1 MNTQKKGRPVRLHLY
16 CVLIFALAASA
27 QDKPKLDLNGDRFP
41 GLTYEQLTPAQ
52 RLIADR
58 ALAGRG
64 TIGIFNIQLRSPE
77 LSEAMRGIFGGR
89 TEPLLS
95 ARQNELAILITGRFW
110 TTQYEWAVHHRVAAQ
125 AGVPED
131 TINAIR
137 EGRRPTM
144 LQPDEAAM
152 YNFLTALLNTKQV
165 SDSNF
170 QALKEQ
176 LGEKRIVDLIALVG
190 FYQTVSLMMNVDRF
204 PLTGNQKPELEA
216 MAKPLPL
223 APAAGTFTIS
233 NRARFTPVRSEEMT
247 DRQKALVDLVESGK
261 IEGGTV
267 GPFSVLLHSPE
278 LGEAILRYGAYER
291 FHMPLPARL
300 KELAALITL
309 RTWSSPSLWS
319 EHRRAASEAGL
330 SESVIRNIAEGKRPS
345 GLGSDEEAVY
355 SFCAELLRTTQMTD
369 ATFNVAKKHLGEG
382 GVVEIMGEIGYYQ
395 TAAMLLN
402 ADHYFLADRTD
413 PEFKPLANPI
423 P

>member
-1 MNTQKKGRPVRLHLY
+1 MRLHLY

-27 QDKPKLDLNGDRFP
+27 QDKKLDLHGDRFP
-41 GLTYEQLTPAQ
+41 GLRYELLTPAQ

-89 TEPLLS
+89 TEPRLS
-95 ARQNELAILITGRFW
+95 VRQNELAILITGRFW

-125 AGVPED
+125 AGVPEE
-131 TINAIR
+131 TISAIR

-144 LQPDEAAM
+144 LQPDEAAI
-152 YNFLTALLNTKQV
+152 YDFLRALLTTKQV
-165 SDSNF
+165 RDSNF

-204 PLTGNQKPELEA
+204 PLTGSQRPELEA
-216 MAKPLPL
+216 MAEPLPL

-233 NRARFTPVRSEEMT
+233 NRARFTQVPSEEMT
-247 DRQKALVDLVESGK
+247 DRQKALLDLVKSGK
-261 IEGGTV
+261 LEGGTA

-291 FHMPLPARL
+291 FHMPLPAMLR
-300 KELAALITL
+300 ELIALITV
-309 RTWSSPSLWS
+309 RAWSSPSLWS

-330 SESVIRNIAEGKRPS
+330 NDSVIRNIAEGKRPP
-345 GLGSDEEAVY
+345 GLGPEEEAVY
-355 SFCAELLRTTQMTD
+355 NFCAELLRTTQMTD
-369 ATFNVAKKHLGEG
+369 GTFNMAKRQLGER
-382 GVVEIMGEIGYYQ
+382 GVVEVMGEIGYYQ

-402 ADHYFLADRTD
+402 ADRYFLADRSD